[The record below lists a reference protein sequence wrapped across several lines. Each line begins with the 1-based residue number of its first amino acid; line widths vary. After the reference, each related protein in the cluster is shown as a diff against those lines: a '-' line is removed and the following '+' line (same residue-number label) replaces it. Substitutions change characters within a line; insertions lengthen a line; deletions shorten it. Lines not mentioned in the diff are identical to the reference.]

1 MILLIHPR
9 MIECFNNLGI
19 IIDEYADNF
28 DIGDFISDSLAFV
41 SFIIEL
47 ENLFSIEIPDEY
59 LSSDVK
65 CTPASRHKFR
75 NLIEV
80 PRFF

>member
-1 MILLIHPR
+1 

-19 IIDEYADNF
+19 IIDESIDNF
-28 DIGDFISDSLAFV
+28 EIGEFISDSLAYV

-59 LSSDVK
+59 LSGDALKTYADVVNMIESLA
-65 CTPASRHKFR
+65 PYA
-75 NLIEV
+75 LIET
-80 PRFF
+80 